1 MFREMRRFKQQL
13 EDQEAL
19 DVLRRGHRGVLSLI
33 GDDGY
38 PYGVPI
44 NYFLGDDCHIYAL
57 RASRT
62 QDRCAEKMR

>member
-1 MFREMRRFKQQL
+1 MIMQIVVSDFWKVVLMFRKMRRFKQQL

-44 NYFLGDDCHIYAL
+44 NYFLGDD
-57 RASRT
+57 
-62 QDRCAEKMR
+62 